1 MLKNITIFGEK
12 LTYLDKDYAIAFKN
26 PDFLPKFL
34 RDVDEEMTTRGY
46 YEKETVINLLT
57 LKIICYKIKDPYPL
71 FLGLTFDDSA
81 DPEKIFERVQDLID
95 ITLDYIEKTD
105 SLYEVHNPQ
114 ALESDCDEITKEFL
128 MIRPPKISI
137 IGAEGVGKT
146 SICEMLKSGI
156 LPDEGIY
163 PFTIEKYYAQ
173 LFDIPITIWDVKITD
188 DWRASSKYILGSDGV
203 IIVLDST
210 LQNARYSKAL
220 LEMTEEVIPHAEV
233 LVVANKQD
241 VEGALTPEDLEEI
254 LNCKVFPFDASKFEN
269 QKKIQIQAAKLLE
282 IKASEIDYSEEDYI
296 IQRTD

>member
-46 YEKETVINLLT
+46 YEKEAVIDLLT

-71 FLGLTFDDSA
+71 FLGLTFDDSTDA
-81 DPEKIFERVQDLID
+81 EIIFERIQDLID

-105 SLYEVHNPQ
+105 SLYEIHNPQ

-137 IGAEGVGKT
+137 IGSEGVGKT
-146 SICEMLKSGI
+146 TICEMLKSGI
-156 LPDEGIY
+156 LPDEGLH
-163 PFTIEKYYAQ
+163 FTVEKYFAQ
-173 LFDIPITIWDVKITD
+173 LFDTPISIWDVKITD

-220 LEMTEEVIPHAEV
+220 LEMTAEVIPHAEV
-233 LVVANKQD
+233 LVIANKQD
-241 VEGALTPEDLEEI
+241 VEGALKPEELEDI
-254 LNCKVFPFDASKFEN
+254 LKCKVFPFDASKFEN
-269 QKKIQIQAAKLLE
+269 QKKMQIQAAKLLE
-282 IKASEIDYSEEDYI
+282 IKAPGIDYSEEDYI
-296 IQRTD
+296 IQRTE